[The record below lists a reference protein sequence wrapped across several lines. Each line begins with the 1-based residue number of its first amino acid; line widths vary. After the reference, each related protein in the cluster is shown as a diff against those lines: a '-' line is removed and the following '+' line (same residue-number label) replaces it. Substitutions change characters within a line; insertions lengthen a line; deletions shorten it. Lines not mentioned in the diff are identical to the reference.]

1 MRDLG
6 IKHLVGFYGATF
18 VVAFAFLIARGHLET
33 LLPELQLTTWALHA
47 AYGVGVGLVMVG
59 LSRLS
64 TARFAWAMHLADEF
78 RNVLS
83 GVERRGVLIVAL
95 TSALAEESLFRGLLQ
110 PSLGLWLTAAI
121 FAVLH
126 VGPTPRFLPWT
137 IMAFG
142 AGLLFGGLFDVT
154 GNLLAPFIAHAT
166 VNYLNLRYLVP
177 ASRRDLHMGTLRGF
191 AGL

>member
-6 IKHLVGFYGATF
+6 IKHLVTFYGATF
-18 VVAFAFLIARGHLET
+18 AVALAFLIARGHLET
-33 LLPELQLTTWALHA
+33 LLPEPRFVTWLLHIGA
-47 AYGVGVGLVMVG
+47 GLAIGLVMVG

-64 TARFAWAMHLADEF
+64 TAKFAWAMNLADEF
-78 RNVLS
+78 RNVLG
-83 GVERRGVLIVAL
+83 GVERRGVLVIAL
-95 TSALAEESLFRGLLQ
+95 ASSLAEEALFRGLLQ

-126 VGPTPRFLPWT
+126 VGPTPRYLPWT
-137 IMAFG
+137 VMAFG
-142 AGLLFGGLFDVT
+142 AGLLFGGLFQWSGDLV
-154 GNLLAPFIAHAT
+154 APFVAHAT

-177 ASRRDLHMGTLRGF
+177 ERSRALHLSQLRGF

>member
-6 IKHLVGFYGATF
+6 IKHLVAFYGATLA
-18 VVAFAFLIARGHLET
+18 VAMAFLIARGNLLG
-33 LLPELQLTTWALHA
+33 LLPEARVMSWAVSIAGGLS
-47 AYGVGVGLVMVG
+47 VGGVMVG

-64 TARFAWAMHLADEF
+64 TARFAWAAHLADEF
-78 RNVLS
+78 RNILS
-83 GVERRGVLIVAL
+83 GVERRGVVIIAL
-95 TSALAEESLFRGLLQ
+95 ASALAEEALFRGLLQ

-126 VGPTPRFLPWT
+126 IGPTPRFLPWT
-137 IMAFG
+137 VMAFG
-142 AGLLFGGLFDVT
+142 AGLLFGGLFLWT
-154 GNLLAPFIAHAT
+154 GNLVAPLLAHFT

-177 ASRRDLHMGTLRGF
+177 DTGRALQMAQLRGF

>member
-18 VVAFAFLIARGHLET
+18 FVAFAFLIARGHLET
-33 LLPELQLTTWALHA
+33 LLPEPQLLTWVLHA
-47 AYGVGVGLVMVG
+47 SYGLGVGIVIVG

-78 RNVLS
+78 RSVLS

-142 AGLLFGGLFDVT
+142 AGLLFGGLFDFT
-154 GNLLAPFIAHAT
+154 GNLLAPFLAHAT

-177 ASRRDLHMGTLRGF
+177 ESRRDLHMGTLRGF